1 MERWKSWLGKA
12 VAVALLATLALGTRP
27 MAWALAADQAADESA
42 GQSVDINRYWEGA
55 ARKFGR
61 GVVNTS
67 TGWLEVFKQPVL
79 GAQERGVEGG
89 VLGFF
94 TGIGMTVARTV
105 VGVYDTAS
113 FLVPVPEH
121 FEPVMRPE
129 LVFEGR

>member
-1 MERWKSWLGKA
+1 MKRWKSWSA
-12 VAVALLATLALGTRP
+12 TAAAAAMVTALVLVSQPGS
-27 MAWALAADQAADESA
+27 WALAADESA
-42 GQSVDINRYWEGA
+42 SQSVDINGYWEGA

-61 GVVNTS
+61 GTVNTS